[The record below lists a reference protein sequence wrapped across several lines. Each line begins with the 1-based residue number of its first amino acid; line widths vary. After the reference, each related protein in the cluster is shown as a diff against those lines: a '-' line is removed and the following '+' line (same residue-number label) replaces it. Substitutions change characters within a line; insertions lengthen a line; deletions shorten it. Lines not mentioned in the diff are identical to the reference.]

1 MTSLFS
7 WFGKLFGNTQSSQSS
22 ISFPGIIVAKV
33 TKVEKHP
40 NADRLR
46 VIELNDGTNT
56 IAPVVCGA
64 WNFDV
69 GAVVPLAL
77 PGAIIPHDQ
86 HDAEGKSFTLGKAK
100 IRGVESQGMICS
112 GKELGVNSDGSGIIV
127 LTNSD
132 TLLGQTFNSQMN

>member
-1 MTSLFS
+1 MILPWLTRLF
-7 WFGKLFGNTQSSQSS
+7 KTKTQPQT
-22 ISFPGIIVAKV
+22 FDNIIVAKV

-46 VIELNDGTNT
+46 VIELSDGINT

-69 GAVVPLAL
+69 GAVVVLAL
-77 PGAIIPHDQ
+77 PGATIPHDQ
-86 HDAEGKSFTLGKAK
+86 HDPEGKSFTLSKAT

-112 GKELGVNSDGSGIIV
+112 GKELGITDDGSGILI
-127 LTNSD
+127 LKETA
-132 TLLGQTFNSQMN
+132 TLGSNFSADLVR